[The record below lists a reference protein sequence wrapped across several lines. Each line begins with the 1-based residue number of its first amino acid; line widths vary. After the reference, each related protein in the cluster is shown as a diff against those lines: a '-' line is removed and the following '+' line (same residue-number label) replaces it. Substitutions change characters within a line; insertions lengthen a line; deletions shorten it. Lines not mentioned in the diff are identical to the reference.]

1 MNALNHSRPLALFGL
16 LLANLCWSGNALV
29 ARAFAG
35 EIAPFTLSFWRWCL
49 ALALLLPFVA
59 MPLWRHR
66 VAVRTAGWRLLVLGG
81 LGIAGYNSLLYSA
94 AQTTAAIN
102 ISLVNTKLTALHG
115 IAQAKYGMAA
125 ASAAAAAAGTA
136 AGGGGG
142 S

>member
-81 LGIAGYNSLLYSA
+81 NILPLIGHELPQRPAVLRQFNQEGRTIPMLASWGLPALMRQPRA
-94 AQTTAAIN
+94 KPVLWRTWLEWTAA
-102 ISLVNTKLTALHG
+102 
-115 IAQAKYGMAA
+115 
-125 ASAAAAAAGTA
+125 
-136 AGGGGG
+136 
-142 S
+142 

>member
-102 ISLVNTKLTALHG
+102 ISLVNTCLPLVTFIG
-115 IAQAKYGMAA
+115 
-125 ASAAAAAAGTA
+125 AGLLL
-136 AGGGGG
+136 
-142 S
+142 